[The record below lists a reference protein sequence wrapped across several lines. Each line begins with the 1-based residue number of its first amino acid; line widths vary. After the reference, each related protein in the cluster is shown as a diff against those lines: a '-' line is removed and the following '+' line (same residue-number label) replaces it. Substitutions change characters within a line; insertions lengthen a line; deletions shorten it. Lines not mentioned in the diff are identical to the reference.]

1 MAGEE
6 KIGRGVSWTLASVL
20 MYAIMNGA
28 AKVGSGHLSIWQ
40 IGLTRYLFG
49 GVILLAAARL
59 FGLSLW
65 GSHLIL
71 QLIRAGASVAAFLLM
86 VLAFGR
92 IPISEA
98 MVLFYTWP
106 AFTCLLSASVV
117 GEPAGPKEWSLVV
130 VAFIGAAVILWPQGD
145 ISHLDWG
152 HMMALTA
159 ALLASLAMILVR
171 RLCRDNNPISI
182 YFYLCLVGSLVCLAP
197 WLQNGLTNSVSF
209 WPDSRLGITV
219 LAVMVL
225 PSVLSHL
232 FVNKGF
238 EVLRASRVGV
248 LMILELPL
256 LAFFGVFFL
265 KEPLTLKLVLGTFLI
280 LASSMALNLEKKDQQ
295 VACDKQN

>member
-1 MAGEE
+1 MAQEE
-6 KIGRGVSWTLASVL
+6 KIGQGVAWTLASVL
-20 MYAIMNGA
+20 MYAVMNGA
-28 AKVGSGHLSIWQ
+28 AKVGSGELSIWQ

-49 GVILLAAARL
+49 VVALLAAARI

-65 GSHLIL
+65 GSHYLL
-71 QLIRAGASVAAFLLM
+71 QLLRAGASVAAFLLM
-86 VLAFGR
+86 VMAFGR

-106 AFTCLLSASVV
+106 AFTCLLSASVA
-117 GEPAGPKEWSLVV
+117 GEPAGPKEWALVF
-130 VAFIGAAVILWPQGD
+130 VAFIGASVILWPQGD
-145 ISHLDWG
+145 ISHLNWG

-171 RLCRDNNPISI
+171 RLSRDNNPIAI

-197 WLQNGLTNSVSF
+197 WLKQGMGDPSEL
-209 WPDSRLGITV
+209 WPDSRLGLTV
-219 LAVMVL
+219 LAVMAL

-248 LMILELPL
+248 LMTLELPV

-265 KEPLTLKLVLGTFLI
+265 QEPLTLRLLFGTFLI
-280 LASSMALNLEKKDQQ
+280 LLSSMALNLERKGKQ
-295 VACDKQN
+295 VVCDEN